1 MSNKIANVNL
11 ETGIRFG
18 VISSNN
24 INQGIFNDIF
34 DMAWG
39 IFSQEC
45 FDKALEEYKLYNPEN
60 AEDEEKLDDFE
71 RDYFDNFEP
80 DEISAELEFDGLNL
94 WLTTLG
100 GAYVI
105 YVLKSPYITRAR
117 LCSPCCPNAGN
128 LDEIDLGNGF
138 ECYDVPPDWRELG

>member
-1 MSNKIANVNL
+1 MSNQIVNVNL

-24 INQGIFNDIF
+24 IYQGIFNDIF
-34 DMAWG
+34 DKAYD

-45 FDKALEEYKLYNPEN
+45 FDKALEEYKLDNPEN

-71 RDYFDNFEP
+71 REYFDTFEP

-100 GAYVI
+100 GAYII
-105 YVLKSPYITRAR
+105 YVLQSPYITRAR
-117 LCSPCCPNAGN
+117 LCSPCCDNAGN
-128 LDEIDLGNGF
+128 LDEIDLENGF
-138 ECYDVPPDWRELG
+138 DCYDVPPDWRELD